1 MNSKKTHWPSL
12 LILLCL
18 VIAICFL
25 LAVGMIMSIS
35 SLMDLAADVGI
46 PASGM
51 IVAATC
57 FFEVLILGVCCWLV
71 LQRTLGNEKAL
82 LSFKVPYSRLLV
94 VLIIGVVA
102 GAVIIGGV
110 TAYSENN
117 WLTWIILPVATLL
130 VIVPPIVLV
139 TGIGS
144 KGLDPGPRWQ
154 FAAILGIG
162 MTVAPFLMIGLEIA
176 FFIMGIILLAV
187 YISIFAPDVLNQLES
202 LITMLDAAPS
212 EDVII
217 NLLTP
222 YLTNPLLITAVLG
235 YISVIV
241 PLIEEAFKP
250 LAVWLFASR
259 IKTPV
264 QGYVLGMVSG
274 AAFALV
280 ESLNASADGTTNWPF
295 VVSVRAGTSLLHIA
309 ASGMVGWGIVSA
321 FREKKYGRF
330 AGAYLSAVL
339 IHGLWNA
346 CAVGTGL
353 SFIGEI
359 AGQEGW
365 FIRYFPAMIG
375 GMITLMV
382 GMLLI
387 LVKTNRNLNTLQTHE
402 KDEQV
407 QLST

>member
-35 SLMDLAADVGI
+35 SLMDLAADVGT